1 MLAKI
6 LENPEF
12 LNKILWTDESTFKRD
27 EYLNLHNYH
36 EWRVENP
43 HLMREDRSQYQFKQ
57 DGCPAH
63 YARAVRDYLNEEYP
77 DRRIGSS
84 GSIFW
89 PPCSPDLNPVVFFYW
104 GCIKEKDFK
113 TNTKS
118 IRTSPEN

>member
-43 HLMREDRSQYQFKQ
+43 HLMREDRSQYQFKKI
-57 DGCPAH
+57 DAASEEIN
-63 YARAVRDYLNEEYP
+63 ARNFARLVKRSFVR
-77 DRRIGSS
+77 RCRA
-84 GSIFW
+84 
-89 PPCSPDLNPVVFFYW
+89 
-104 GCIKEKDFK
+104 CIRAAGKQFEHLL
-113 TNTKS
+113 
-118 IRTSPEN
+118 